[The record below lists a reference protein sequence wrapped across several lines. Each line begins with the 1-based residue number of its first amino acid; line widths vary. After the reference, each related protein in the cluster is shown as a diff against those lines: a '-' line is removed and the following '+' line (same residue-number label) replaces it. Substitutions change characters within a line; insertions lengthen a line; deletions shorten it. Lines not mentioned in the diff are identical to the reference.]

1 MNSPEMSRLHII
13 DTLGAFFVTKPK
25 SGTINWSK
33 VPFSDI
39 ESNGRLSEKARDA
52 IIENFET
59 YIEKVSSLG
68 YDAISIDDLAHMA
81 KMPFYDQET
90 AMLIED
96 YQHLYA
102 RLFKI
107 ATSLGMRIYVNTDY
121 LFTNDSIEQRL
132 QSGVSPVE
140 LFTNILQKAFDMF
153 PEISGVILR
162 IGENDGKDVTG
173 TFLSKLFIRTPDDA
187 NDLLKKILPVFEQ
200 FDKQLVFRTWTV
212 GAYKIGDLIWNEK
225 TFDAVF
231 QNIESDA
238 LIISMKFGDTDFMR
252 YLTLNPLFFHSKH
265 KKIIELQTR
274 REWEGMGTFPSFV
287 GWDYERYWDRL
298 RTNDSLI
305 GIHVW
310 CQTGGWAKSEWTNL
324 TYLHGSSFWNELNT
338 EVTLAIAKYGK
349 TTEKAIELFCKSR
362 NIKNTALFTDL
373 LKNAEIAINKGLYIE
388 PVANQALYFRRT
400 RIPSLLWITWDIVHV
415 PPVVVYLHRMLT
427 SATATMLQDGDDA
440 IRACDTMIAHG
451 SALGLHVSIIDSLR
465 FEKDTLAVLA
475 GIRRHVIGQ
484 LDDAHTLNDL
494 IRKYEHKYP
503 QHYTIGKIKQSR
515 HRRLPKRLLSPLIRR
530 KVRYRKRDRV
540 LLKTSALQAKIIR
553 MYLRLSR
560 SHLADQ
566 SMGIEI
572 LFK

>member
-1 MNSPEMSRLHII
+1 MSRLHII
-13 DTLGAFFVTKPK
+13 DTLGAFFVTEPK

-39 ESNGRLSEKARDA
+39 ESSGRLSEQTRDT
-52 IIENFET
+52 IIANFKT

-81 KMPFYDQET
+81 NMPFYDHET
-90 AMLIED
+90 TMLIED

-107 ATSLGMRIYVNTDY
+107 ATSHGMRIYVNTDY
-121 LFTNDSIEQRL
+121 LFTNDAIEQHL
-132 QSGVSPVE
+132 QSGVSPAG
-140 LFTNILQKAFDMF
+140 LFTYILQKAFDTF
-153 PEISGVILR
+153 PEINGVILR

-173 TFLSKLFIRTPDDA
+173 TFLSKLFIRTPNDA

-200 FDKQLVFRTWTV
+200 YGKQLVFRTWTV

-231 QNIESDA
+231 QTIDSNA
-238 LIISMKFGDTDFMR
+238 LVISMKFGDTDFMR
-252 YLTLNPLFFHSKH
+252 YLTLNPLFFHSNH

-287 GWDYERYWDRL
+287 GWDYERYLNQL
-298 RTNDSLI
+298 RANDLLI

-349 TTEKAIELFCKSR
+349 TAEEAIELFCKSR
-362 NIKNTALFTDL
+362 NINNNQLFTDL
-373 LKNAEIAINKGLYIE
+373 LKNAEIAINRGVYIE

-415 PPVVVYLHRMLT
+415 PPVVIYLHRMFT
-427 SATATMLQDGDDA
+427 SAITTIVQDGDDA
-440 IRACDTMIAHG
+440 IRACDTMIAHA
-451 SALGLHVSIIDSLR
+451 STLGLDPSVIDSLQ
-465 FEKDTLAVLA
+465 FEKDTLVVFA
-475 GIRRHVIGQ
+475 GIRRHVISE
-484 LDDAHTLNDL
+484 LDDTHKLNDL
-494 IRKYEHKYP
+494 IRQYEHAYP
-503 QHYTIGKIKQSR
+503 QHYTIGEIKQSR
-515 HRRLPKRLLSPLIRR
+515 RRRLPKHLLRPLIRR